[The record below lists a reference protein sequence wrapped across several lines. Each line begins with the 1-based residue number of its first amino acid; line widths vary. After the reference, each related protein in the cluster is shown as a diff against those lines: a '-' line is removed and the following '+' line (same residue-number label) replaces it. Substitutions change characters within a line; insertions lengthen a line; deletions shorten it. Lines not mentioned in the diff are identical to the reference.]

1 MRIRVQDDAPR
12 TSAAPP
18 RAAPGHGVR
27 TAALLGLLGFVV
39 SFAGSW
45 QPSFWGDEAASV
57 MSAQRPLPS
66 LFRMLGNVD
75 AVHGG
80 YYLFLHYWIELF
92 GASELSVRLPS
103 AIAVGAATA
112 GTFVLA
118 RTLLGDRVALIAALI
133 FAILPRVTYLGAEA
147 RSYALATAAAVWS
160 TVLLVRALRPDT
172 SPTAP
177 PGTAPPGTAPRA
189 SVWAGYAAL
198 LGVGIILFADV
209 ILILPAHALAM
220 LLLPG
225 TLALRR
231 RSLAPWCLATAA
243 ALVMAAPVL
252 LWGFGQREQISFIQ
266 RRPLPGLRETAVVQW
281 FGIVPL
287 AILACALILLAVI
300 SVFAARRESAASR
313 PNGAALA
320 VLLAWLL
327 VPTIVLVAA
336 TYLGASLYSARYL
349 SFATPAVAIAM
360 ALGVASLRA
369 RWLQASWLQASVVL
383 LAVTLA
389 LPTYLAQRGEL
400 AKNRGSD
407 WRQASE
413 LLRAGA
419 RPGDAVLFDENGRPS
434 RKPRL
439 ALHLYPEAFQDLT
452 DVRLARPYES
462 TDGLWDATV
471 PLAAATDRLAGA
483 SRVWLLLRVGGAES
497 RGSSS
502 IPALER
508 LGFRVAESTTLR
520 RTVVIEMTR

>member
-1 MRIRVQDDAPR
+1 MRIPVQDDAPR
-12 TSAAPP
+12 TPPAPP
-18 RAAPGHGVR
+18 RAAGHTTR
-27 TAALLGLLGFVV
+27 TAALLGLLGFGV
-39 SFAGSW
+39 SFAWSW
-45 QPSFWGDEAASV
+45 QPSFWGDEAASI

-80 YYLFLHYWIELF
+80 YYLFLHYWIDLF

-103 AIAVGAATA
+103 AIAVGVATA

-118 RTLLGDRVALIAALI
+118 RSLLGERVAIIAALI

-160 TVLLVRALRPDT
+160 TALLVRALRPGT
-172 SPTAP
+172 S
-177 PGTAPPGTAPRA
+177 GTDASDRAPRA
-189 SVWAGYAAL
+189 ALWAGYAAL
-198 LGVGIILFADV
+198 LGVGIVLFADV
-209 ILILPAHALAM
+209 LLILPAHGLAV

-231 RSLAPWCLATAA
+231 RCLAPWSVATAS
-243 ALVMAAPVL
+243 ALAMAAPVL
-252 LWGFGQREQISFIQ
+252 VWGFAQREQISFIQ
-266 RRPLPGLRETAVVQW
+266 RRPLPGLRETTVVQW
-281 FGIVPL
+281 FGTVPL
-287 AILACALILLAVI
+287 AVLACALILVAGIGALARRGGGTPPVSNGRPLAV
-300 SVFAARRESAASR
+300 V
-313 PNGAALA
+313 
-320 VLLAWLL
+320 LAWLL

-336 TYLGASLYSARYL
+336 TYLGAALYSARYL

-360 ALGVASLRA
+360 AAGVVSLR
-369 RWLQASWLQASVVL
+369 ASWLQASVVL
-383 LAVTLA
+383 LAVALA
-389 LPTYLAQRGEL
+389 LPAYVAQRGEF

-413 LLRAGA
+413 VLQAGA

-439 ALHLYPEAFQDLT
+439 ALHVYPEAFEGLT
-452 DVRLARPYES
+452 DVRLARPYQA
-462 TDGLWDATV
+462 TDGLWDVTA
-471 PLAAATDRLAGA
+471 PLSAAVDRLAGTN
-483 SRVWLLLRVGGAES
+483 RVWLLLRVGGAES

-502 IPALER
+502 IPTLEQ
-508 LGFRVAESTTLR
+508 LGFHVAESTTLR